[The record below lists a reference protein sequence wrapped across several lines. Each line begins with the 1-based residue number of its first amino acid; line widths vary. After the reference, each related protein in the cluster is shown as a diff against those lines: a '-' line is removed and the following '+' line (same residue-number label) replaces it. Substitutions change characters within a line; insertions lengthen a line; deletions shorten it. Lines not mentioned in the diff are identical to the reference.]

1 MINLRLNNERYHL
14 PIFLAMLWLLPLVV
28 MASCSGPPPVK
39 DISVEPADVAKSEEQ
54 EKAPDFYRY
63 MLGPRDEFTVSVW
76 RHDDLIRK
84 LQIDP
89 SGNIQ
94 YPLVGEIRAS
104 GLTISQ
110 LREELTGRLS
120 RYLVDPQVDI
130 SVSNLKNLRLYVLGE
145 VKVPGTYEW
154 RKGMSAWEGISLAGG
169 FNTDADQEN
178 ILLVRSEYSRT
189 VIKAV
194 NLKSILSGEHLVQD
208 IYLQNSDVVYVLPT
222 AIVDVQRFM
231 TRLYNILSP
240 LIAIESAIV
249 LFPEARDILLGKE
262 NSQTGVIVPR

>member
-1 MINLRLNNERYHL
+1 MLNLQLTHERYR
-14 PIFLAMLWLLPLVV
+14 LAKYMTILCLFAVLVMV
-28 MASCSGPPPVK
+28 SCSGSRPVK
-39 DISVEPADVAKSEEQ
+39 DVPGEPADAARESEPQ
-54 EKAPDFYRY
+54 KAPDIYRY

-76 RHDDLIRK
+76 RNDDLIRK

-89 SGNIQ
+89 SENIQ
-94 YPLVGEIRAS
+94 FPLIGEIRAS

-110 LREELTGRLS
+110 LREEMTGRLG

-154 RKGMSAWEGISLAGG
+154 RKGMSAWECISLAGG

-178 ILLVRSEYSRT
+178 ILLVRGENSRT
-189 VIKAV
+189 VIKSV
-194 NLKSILSGEHLVQD
+194 NLKIILSGENPVQD
-208 IYLQNSDVVYVLPT
+208 IYLQNGDVVYVLPT
-222 AIVDVQRFM
+222 TIADVQRFM
-231 TRLYNILSP
+231 NRLYNILSP
-240 LIAIESAIV
+240 IIGIESAIV

-262 NSQTGVIVPR
+262 NTQTGVIVPR